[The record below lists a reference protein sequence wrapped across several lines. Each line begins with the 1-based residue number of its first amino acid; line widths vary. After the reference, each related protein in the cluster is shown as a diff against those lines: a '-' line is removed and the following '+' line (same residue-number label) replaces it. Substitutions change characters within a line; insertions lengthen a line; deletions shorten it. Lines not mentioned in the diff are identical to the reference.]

1 MVWRFWKSR
10 AAAVAF
16 LAAALSS
23 PGCRGRKPGE
33 AQEVTP
39 ELQLTGVRFRV
50 YRGDTLRAS
59 GESARVSLR
68 RDSTE
73 LLARELAVALPPER
87 RSEGDPVVVTAP
99 RGHGIARDRKFS
111 AYGGVTVA
119 RGQDVARTESARF
132 DPTPAGGVVR
142 SETPVVVEGE
152 GYRLSGPGFELDP
165 KQGTIV
171 IHGGAHLDAARAG
184 ARRP

>member
-10 AAAVAF
+10 AAVATII
-16 LAAALSS
+16 AAALAG
-23 PGCRGRKPGE
+23 PGCRGPKRGE

-59 GESARVSLR
+59 GEAARVSMT

-73 LLARELAVALPPER
+73 LLASGLSAALPPE
-87 RSEGDPVVVTAP
+87 SQSGGEPVLVTAP
-99 RGHGIARDRKFS
+99 RGHGIARERKFS

-119 RGQDVARTESARF
+119 RGEDVARTESARF
-132 DPTPAGGVVR
+132 EPTPAGGVVR

-171 IHGGAHLDAARAG
+171 IRGGATLDAARAG
-184 ARRP
+184 ARTP

>member
-10 AAAVAF
+10 AAAVAII
-16 LAAALSS
+16 AAALSS
-23 PGCRGRKPGE
+23 PGCRGRTRGE
-33 AQEVTP
+33 AQDVTP

-59 GESARVSLR
+59 GASASVSMR

-73 LLARELAVALPPER
+73 LLASGLSAALPPEGQG
-87 RSEGDPVVVTAP
+87 EGAPVLVTAP
-99 RGHGIARDRKFS
+99 RGHGIAREKKFS

-119 RGQDVARTESARF
+119 RGEDVARTESARF
-132 DPTPAGGVVR
+132 EPTPAGGVVR

-165 KQGTIV
+165 RQGTIV
-171 IHGGAHLDAARAG
+171 IRGGARLDAARAG
-184 ARRP
+184 ASGP